1 VSQPRWFSRSAAPPR
16 LRYEWPH
23 RLWHWAFVAALCT
36 SLYTGLADD
45 VALMDLHI
53 DSGVAVIALLL
64 FRVGWAVWGGTYVRL
79 PQYRTSL
86 RRIWAHF
93 GRASIS
99 DRAHTAPGA
108 ALAVAMWCVVAV
120 QAGTGLFS
128 SDDIFTDG
136 PFAHYLDAAGV
147 DAATAVHTRLFW
159 ALVTLIA
166 AHLGALGW
174 YTFKRDPLTL
184 SMLNGRAYDTLP
196 PLSSHLSVRAFTT
209 ALGVAALIGAAAH
222 WL

>member
-1 VSQPRWFSRSAAPPR
+1 VLQPRWFTGSAARPR

-23 RLWHWAFVAALCT
+23 RLWHWAFAAALCT
-36 SLYTGLADD
+36 SLYTGLAGDI
-45 VALMDLHI
+45 ALMDLHI
-53 DSGVAVIALLL
+53 DCGVAVIALLL
-64 FRVGWAVWGGTYVRL
+64 FRLGWALWGGTYVRL

-86 RRIWAHF
+86 RRIRDHF
-93 GRASIS
+93 RRAPRA

-108 ALAVAMWCVVAV
+108 ALALAMWCVVAA
-120 QAGTGLFS
+120 QAGSGLFS

-147 DAATAVHTRLFW
+147 DTATAIHTRLFW
-159 ALVTLIA
+159 ALITLIV

-174 YTFKRDPLTL
+174 YTLKRDPLTL
-184 SMLNGRAYDTLP
+184 SMLHGRAYDTLP
-196 PLSSHLSVRAFTT
+196 PLASHLPIRAFTT
-209 ALGVAALIGAAAH
+209 AVGVAALIGAAAY

>member
-1 VSQPRWFSRSAAPPR
+1 VSQPRWFTRSADPPR

-23 RLWHWAFVAALCT
+23 RLWHWSFAAAICT

-45 VALMDLHI
+45 VGLMDLHI
-53 DSGVAVIALLL
+53 DCGVAVIALLL
-64 FRVGWAVWGGTYVRL
+64 FRFGWALWGGTYVRL

-86 RRIWAHF
+86 RRIRDYF
-93 GRASIS
+93 KRAPTP

-108 ALAVAMWCVVAV
+108 ALALAMWCVVAV
-120 QAGTGLFS
+120 QAGVGLFS

-147 DAATAVHTRLFW
+147 DTATAIHTRLFW
-159 ALVTLIA
+159 VLIA
-166 AHLGALGW
+166 LIVMHLGALGW
-174 YTFKRDPLTL
+174 YTVKRDPLTL
-184 SMLNGRAYDTLP
+184 SMLNGRAQDSLP
-196 PLSSHLSVRAFTT
+196 PLASHLAARAFAT
-209 ALGVAALIGAAAH
+209 ALGVAALIGAAAY